1 LREASDIE
9 RFELG
14 EGGKKEGAGATG
26 GIEDSEL
33 GESIEEQLEEI
44 RLGDA
49 PEEIESEPIYSEV
62 MGDAL
67 IDGTDSAGAE
77 SEIESRIAGAAS
89 GEFIV

>member
-1 LREASDIE
+1 MREASDIE

-14 EGGKKEGAGATG
+14 EGGKEEGAGAAS

-33 GESIEEQLEEI
+33 GESVEEQLEEI

-49 PEEIESEPIYSEV
+49 PEEIEGEPIYSEV

-67 IDGTDSAGAE
+67 IDGMDSAGAE
-77 SEIESRIAGAAS
+77 SVMESRIAGAAS